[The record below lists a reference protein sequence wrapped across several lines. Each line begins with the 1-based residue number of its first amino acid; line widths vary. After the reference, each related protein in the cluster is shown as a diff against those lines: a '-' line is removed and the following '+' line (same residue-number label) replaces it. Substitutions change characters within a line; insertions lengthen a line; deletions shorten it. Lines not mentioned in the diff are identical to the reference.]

1 MVNAAY
7 SSGKPAL
14 GVGPGNN
21 CTIVDELCNVKDAV
35 SSIIISKT
43 FDNGVICASE
53 QSCVV
58 VDAVYEQVK
67 AEFAY
72 RGCYIMN
79 AEETK
84 KVGEFILPLNKFGVC
99 QMNPATV
106 GRPAREIAEK
116 AGLTIPADHPCKVL
130 IGEADWKQISHTY
143 PMGLEKLSPVLGMFR
158 AKDFEEAIEVA
169 KTAIHLAGK
178 GHTASIHTAF
188 EAQDRIDKFAHVIQ
202 AGRLIVNQPSAHGGI
217 GDLYNFTLDPS
228 LTIGCGS
235 HGGNS
240 ISENVGVKHLLNY
253 KKVVIKRENCLWFKA
268 PPKVY
273 FKYGCL

>member
-1 MVNAAY
+1 MKHKLTSCILATGGPAMVTAAY

-21 CTIVDELCNVKDAV
+21 CTIVDELCDIKDAV
-35 SSIIISKT
+35 SSIILSKT

-58 VDAVYEQVK
+58 VDSVYEKVK

-116 AGLTIPADHPCKVL
+116 AGLTIPAEHPCKVL
-130 IGEADWKQISHTY
+130 IGEADWKLITHTY

-158 AKDFEEAIEVA
+158 AKDFNEAIEVA

-188 EAQDRIDKFAHVIQ
+188 EA
-202 AGRLIVNQPSAHGGI
+202 
-217 GDLYNFTLDPS
+217 
-228 LTIGCGS
+228 
-235 HGGNS
+235 
-240 ISENVGVKHLLNY
+240 
-253 KKVVIKRENCLWFKA
+253 
-268 PPKVY
+268 
-273 FKYGCL
+273 